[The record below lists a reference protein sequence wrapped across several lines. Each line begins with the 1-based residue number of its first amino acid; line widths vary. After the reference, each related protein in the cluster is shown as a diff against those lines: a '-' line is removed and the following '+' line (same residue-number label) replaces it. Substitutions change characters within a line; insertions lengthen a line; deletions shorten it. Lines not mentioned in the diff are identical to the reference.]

1 MSYATA
7 ANRPNPAA
15 ALGAVGIPAGIGILL
30 ITGLAVTYDLVPPMP
45 NPTGTWEE
53 EVIEITPEVIEPDT
67 ATSSAEQSATQTT
80 ETTVTRPESE
90 FDFELADSG
99 PIGELPGLDE
109 GFGDIIGP
117 VEFKVPIPSPSPTF
131 DPVSAAPR
139 GNPGRWITNNDY
151 RPSWINRGYEGVAGF
166 SLRIDAQGRV
176 SDCTITRSTGHAALD
191 EATCALIER
200 RAEFNPAKD
209 TSGKIVSGTYS
220 SSVNWRIP

>member
-7 ANRPNPAA
+7 SNRPNPAA
-15 ALGAVGIPAGIGILL
+15 ALGAISFPAGIGVIL
-30 ITGLAVTYDLVPPMP
+30 ITGLAVTQVLVPPIP

-53 EVIEITPEVIEPDT
+53 EVIEITPDVIEPDT
-67 ATSSAEQSATQTT
+67 ATSSTEQTTTQPT
-80 ETTVTRPESE
+80 ETTITRPDSE
-90 FDFELADSG
+90 FDFDLAPSG
-99 PIGELPGLDE
+99 PITKLPGLDD

-117 VEFKVPIPSPSPTF
+117 VDFEIPIPSPSPTF
-131 DPVSAAPR
+131 APVKAAPL
-139 GNPGRWITNNDY
+139 GNPGRWITDSDY

-176 SDCTITRSTGHAALD
+176 SDCTITRSTGHIALD

-209 TSGKIVSGTYS
+209 TSGNITAGTYS